1 MKWLVLLI
9 FVLISCQRTTEL
21 SDGPFNIYNLAPPI
35 DNLVRTKIDL
45 DADTVNNGRLVT
57 GKLYLLGDSIF
68 KSIAITHRLNYS
80 KTFYYYSD
88 YESKSVK
95 IGQGI
100 DTVDFE
106 MRVYEPDLS
115 DGEFKRRRES
125 VCITASFSNRTNSY
139 DTTFVLAYD
148 ITITK

>member
-9 FVLISCQRTTEL
+9 FVLTSCQRTTEL

-35 DNLVRTKIDL
+35 DYFLFTRIDL
-45 DADTVNNGRLVT
+45 DTDTINNGRPVT

-68 KSIAITHRLNYS
+68 KSIALTHRLNYS

-88 YESKSVK
+88 YESMSLK
-95 IGQGI
+95 IGSGV

-115 DGEFKRRRES
+115 EGEFKVRHES
-125 VCITASFSNRTNSY
+125 VGITASFSNRTNSY
-139 DTTFVLAYD
+139 DTTFILAYD
-148 ITITK
+148 ITVTK

>member
-9 FVLISCQRTTEL
+9 FVLTSCQRTTEL

-35 DNLVRTKIDL
+35 DYLIQTKIDL
-45 DADTVNNGRLVT
+45 DADTVKNGRPVT

-68 KSIAITHRLNYS
+68 KSIALTHRLNYS
-80 KTFYYYSD
+80 KSFYYNSD
-88 YESKSVK
+88 YESMSLK
-95 IGQGI
+95 IGSGI

-115 DGEFKRRRES
+115 EGEFKIRQES
-125 VCITASFSNRTNSY
+125 VGVRASFSNRTNSY
-139 DTTFVLAYD
+139 DTTFILIYEV
-148 ITITK
+148 TITK